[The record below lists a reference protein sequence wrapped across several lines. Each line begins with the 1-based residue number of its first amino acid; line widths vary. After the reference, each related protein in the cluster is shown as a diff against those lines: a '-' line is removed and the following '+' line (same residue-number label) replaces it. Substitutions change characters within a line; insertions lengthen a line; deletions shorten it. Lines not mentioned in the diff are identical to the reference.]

1 MIWIILLGGM
11 VQGAFAQNL
20 EIKGMVRDGSQ
31 QRNLGI
37 CKCGIAN
44 NGLFFCSG
52 YDYGY
57 EGAFFIK

>member
-11 VQGAFAQNL
+11 VQGD
-20 EIKGMVRDGSQ
+20 KGNGAGRSQ

>member
-20 EIKGMVRDGSQ
+20 EIKGMVRDAQ

>member
-11 VQGAFAQNL
+11 VQGSFAQNL
-20 EIKGMVRDGSQ
+20 EIKGMVPGRSQ

-37 CKCGIAN
+37 CECGIAN

-57 EGAFFIK
+57 EGAFY